1 MRPDTNGS
9 QPTVFERTT
18 MRPIFASLA
27 TVAAVT
33 LAGCNLD
40 LTNPNN
46 PTVTGALSNPRAATS
61 RMVGGVMSSYRD
73 QRLNLIRDFG
83 SFGRENYYMFITDG
97 RFITGFFRD
106 WRQNNSFSG
115 GIQWGGRYGNYRNAF
130 AALTIVEATPTTT
143 LPNQPGALTASE
155 KAGALGVLKTFIALD
170 MLHVIEARGP
180 IGAVVDMTDDVNGV
194 NPIVSEDSVYKWI
207 SAKLDEANA
216 DLTAAGAVPFYF
228 SVTTGFSAFGVTANT
243 PAGFAQFNR
252 AIKARAEVEHATA
265 GCGAPCYTT
274 ALTALTGSWIANLTA
289 ANRDSGVY
297 SVYSTAAGDALNTVS
312 FTGTSDLYTHPGIDS
327 IKSTGGASVALDDRF
342 RRKTTTTGVDPRTEV
357 GVTSGR
363 RPNLYPTNVT
373 PIPIIRNEEL
383 ILLRAEAEW
392 FTGATA
398 AATTDLASVRTNS
411 GSTNGGTSAV
421 AFAAPAT
428 NDEFVSELLLQRT
441 LSLLEEGHRWVD
453 YRRFGRL
460 AVLGTLPQDVT
471 AEFSVATTSFLPKQ
485 DRDARS
491 RVGNP
496 GGIPLSCP
504 GNPVP

>member
-1 MRPDTNGS
+1 MS
-9 QPTVFERTT
+9 T
-18 MRPIFASLA
+18 MRRTLASLA
-27 TVAAVT
+27 ILGTIAA
-33 LAGCNLD
+33 AGCSLD

-46 PTVTGALSNPRAATS
+46 PTAAGALENPRVGTR
-61 RMVGGVMSSYRD
+61 RMVLGVVATYRD
-73 QRLNLIRDFG
+73 QRAVQIRALG
-83 SFGRENYYMFITDG
+83 SYGRESYFMFITDG
-97 RFITGFFRD
+97 RFITGPYRD
-106 WRQNNSFSG
+106 WKVNNSFEAG
-115 GIQWGGRYGNYRNAF
+115 AQWAGRYGNYRNAYQ
-130 AALTIVEATPTTT
+130 AIKVITNVTTT
-143 LPNQPGALTASE
+143 TTPGLPTALLAEE
-155 KAGALGVLKTFIALD
+155 KSGALGVLKTFIALE

-180 IGAVVDMTDDVNGV
+180 IGAVVDMVDDINAV

-216 DLTAAGAVPFYF
+216 DLTAADTTPFYF
-228 SVTTGFSAFGVTANT
+228 ALPGFSGFGPTANT

-327 IKSTGGASVALDDRF
+327 IKSPGGASVALDDRF
-342 RRKTTTTGVDPRTEV
+342 RRKTTTTDVDPRTEV

-363 RPNLYPTNVT
+363 RPNVYRTNVS

-383 ILLRAEAEW
+383 VLLRAEAEW

-398 AATTDLASVRTNS
+398 AAIADLAAVRTNS
-411 GSTNGGTSAV
+411 GSTNGGTSVV

-428 NDEFVSELLLQRT
+428 AAEFTSELLLQRT
-441 LSLLEEGHRWVD
+441 LSLLEEAHRWVD
-453 YRRFGRL
+453 YRRFNRL
-460 AVLGTLPQDVT
+460 AALGTLPQDVT
-471 AEFSVATTSFLPKQ
+471 AGFTVATVNVLPNQ
-485 DRDARS
+485 ECDSRARA
-491 RVGNP
+491 GATAP
-496 GGIPLSCP
+496 MSCP
-504 GNPVP
+504 GGAAVP